1 MKWSFLTIFL
11 IISCPRPGLNKI
23 PEFHYLEEARNI
35 YKREPLLAYSLLM
48 DSVKSGHHM
57 GERAEILVKMY
68 LDQREYA
75 RAVDLLDS
83 INWSIALPPHEQ
95 DIILLKNKRWDV
107 LVGKTSDDLV
117 KGIAYYKLNNYQKA
131 IEFLSKPQQ
140 PDDYRL
146 ILLAKVYSNLNEY
159 KNAFMTLVSIDSVST
174 YFRRDYQDILY
185 SILINIEDSLV
196 VQKQLKKIKEEHL
209 REFVT
214 LKLYEQLKDKNR
226 INKTAWNLIQNY
238 PRSEGAYYSLKL
250 VKPQTE
256 SEYKACGKVYY
267 FHGDYTK
274 AITHLKKAQADN
286 AVDYYLGRIYYS
298 RKDYSQALKYFS
310 SSTWAAA
317 FYYRGRIYEDLNR
330 YDRAIAV
337 YDSLYALNRKS
348 NYATRGYKR
357 KAFLLE
363 DVGDTVKAVETFLKI
378 AESNTKFRAAMQLY
392 KTGRLHKAEEV
403 LKDYSISDFIY
414 WRTRIK
420 EQLGESADSLKEFLV
435 TEHPLSYYSLVQ
447 LGHDIILDT
456 TSLDTWIRQFGDSVV
471 SFTKQDSFHIQKAVR
486 YFHLNEIEYA
496 EKELEM
502 VNSENALNILY
513 LSRLCADYG
522 ADKQSILYSLRLR
535 NLAEKNNM
543 KRFAHELFDLIYPV
557 RYTFTIKE
565 QQIDPSLCLAMI
577 WQESLFDPEAES
589 PARAQGLMQIIPST
603 GKKIAQELRV
613 KTYSLDDPAIS
624 IRFGCYY
631 FLNGLNHFNSVALS
645 LAAYNAGPLRVKRWL
660 GKNENTELD
669 EFIELIPYSETRNY
683 VKRVLSRQVIYKKLL
698 GV

>member
-11 IISCPRPGLNKI
+11 IISCPQPGLNKI

-35 YKREPLLAYSLLM
+35 YKREPLYAYSLLT
-48 DSVKSGHHM
+48 DSIKSGHHM
-57 GERAEILVKMY
+57 GECAEILVKMY

-75 RAVDLLDS
+75 RAAALLDS
-83 INWSIALPPHEQ
+83 IDWSIALVPYEQ
-95 DIILLKNKRWDV
+95 DVILSKTKRWDV
-107 LVGKTSDDLV
+107 LVNKTSDDLV

-131 IEFLSKPQQ
+131 IEFLSKPAQ

-146 ILLAKVYSNLNEY
+146 ILLAKVYNNLNDY
-159 KNAFMTLVSIDSVST
+159 KNAFMTLVAIDSVST
-174 YFRRDYQDILY
+174 YLHQDYQHLLY

-209 REFVT
+209 REFVS
-214 LKLYEQLKDKNR
+214 LKLYEQLKDKSR
-226 INKTAWNLIQNY
+226 IKKTAWNLIQNY

-250 VKPQTE
+250 VKPQTK
-256 SEYKACGKVYY
+256 SEYKAYGKVYY
-267 FHGDYTK
+267 YQGDYTK
-274 AITHLKKAQADN
+274 AITYLKKAQVDN

-298 RKDYSQALKYFS
+298 RKDYSQALKCFS

-317 FYYRGRIYEDLNR
+317 YYYRGRIYEDLNR
-330 YDRAIAV
+330 YDRAITV
-337 YDSLYALNRKS
+337 YDSLYALYRKS

-363 DVGDTVKAVETFLKI
+363 DVGDTVKAVETFLMI

-392 KTGRLHKAEEV
+392 KIGHLHKAEEI
-403 LKDYSISDFIY
+403 LKDYPESDFIY

-420 EQLGESADSLKEFLV
+420 EQLGEPIDSLKEFLV

-456 TSLDTWIRQFGDSVV
+456 SSLDTWIRQFGDSAV
-471 SFTKQDSFHIQKAVR
+471 SFTRQDSLHLEKALR

-496 EKELEM
+496 EKELKM

-535 NLAEKNNM
+535 NVAEKNGM
-543 KRFAHELFDLIYPV
+543 QKFAHELFDLIYPV

-589 PARAQGLMQIIPST
+589 PARAKGLMQIIPST

-613 KTYSLDDPAIS
+613 KSYSLDDPVMS
-624 IRFGCYY
+624 IRFGCHY
-631 FLNGLNHFNSVALS
+631 FLNAFSNFNSVALS
-645 LAAYNAGPLRVKRWL
+645 LAAYNAGPFRVKRWL
-660 GKNENTELD
+660 GKNETIELD
-669 EFIELIPYSETRNY
+669 EFIELIPYTETRNY
-683 VKRVLSRQVIYKKLL
+683 VKRILSRQVIYKKLL

>member
-11 IISCPRPGLNKI
+11 IISCPQPGLNKI

-35 YKREPLLAYSLLM
+35 YKREPLYAYSLLM

-75 RAVDLLDS
+75 RAVTLLDS
-83 INWSIALPPHEQ
+83 INWSIPLPPYEQ
-95 DIILLKNKRWDV
+95 DILLLKSKRWDV
-107 LVGKTSDDLV
+107 LVSTTSDDLV

-146 ILLAKVYSNLNEY
+146 ILLAKIYRNLNEY
-159 KNAFMTLVSIDSVST
+159 KKAFMILISIDSVST
-174 YFRRDYQDILY
+174 YLHQDYQNLLY
-185 SILINIEDSLV
+185 AILINIEDSLV
-196 VQKQLKKIKEEHL
+196 VQKQLKNIKEEHL

-214 LKLYEQLKDKNR
+214 LKLYEQLKDNDR
-226 INKTAWNLIQNY
+226 IKGTAWNLIQNH

-250 VKPQTE
+250 VKPKTKT
-256 SEYKACGKVYY
+256 EYKACGKVYY
-267 FHGDYTK
+267 YHGDYTN
-274 AITHLKKAQADN
+274 AIPHFKKAETDN

-310 SSTWAAA
+310 SSTWTAAY
-317 FYYRGRIYEDLNR
+317 YYRGRIYEDLSR
-330 YDRAIAV
+330 YDRAITV

-348 NYATRGYKR
+348 DYAIRGYKR

-363 DVGDTVKAVETFLKI
+363 DVGDTVQAVETFLKI

-392 KTGRLHKAEEV
+392 KIGLLHKAEEI
-403 LKDYSISDFIY
+403 LKDYSTSDFIY

-420 EQLGESADSLKEFLV
+420 EQLGEPVDSLKKFLV
-435 TEHPLSYYSLVQ
+435 TEHPLSYYSLVP

-456 TSLDTWIRQFGDSVV
+456 LSLDIWIKQLGDSAV
-471 SFTKQDSFHIQKAVR
+471 SFTKQDSLHIQRALR
-486 YFHLNEIEYA
+486 YFHLNEIAYA
-496 EKELEM
+496 EKELKI

-535 NLAEKNNM
+535 NLAEKKGM
-543 KRFAHELFDLIYPV
+543 QKFASELFDLIYPV

-589 PARAQGLMQIIPST
+589 PARAKGLMQIIPST
-603 GKKIAQELRV
+603 GEKIAQELRI
-613 KTYSLDDPAIS
+613 KTYSLDDPTVS
-624 IRFGCYY
+624 IRFGCHY
-631 FLNGLNHFNSVALS
+631 FLNALNNFNSVALS
-645 LAAYNAGPLRVKRWL
+645 LAAYNAGPFRVKRWV
-660 GKNENTELD
+660 GKNENIELD
-669 EFIELIPYSETRNY
+669 EFIELIPYSETRSY